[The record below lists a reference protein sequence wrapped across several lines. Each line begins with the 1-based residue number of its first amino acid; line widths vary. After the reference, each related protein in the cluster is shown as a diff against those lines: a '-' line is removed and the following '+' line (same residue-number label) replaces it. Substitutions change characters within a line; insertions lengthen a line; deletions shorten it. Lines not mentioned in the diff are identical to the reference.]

1 MSHLIH
7 GPARVETLK
16 QCPIS
21 VSSHSIDIQKSLQ
34 AADLE
39 SKNAMIPIH
48 TARTADGQVYIV
60 DGQLRVNEIK
70 RRKIKTIEA
79 YVHNVGNTAEVV
91 ILHVRLHQSSPTNP
105 LGLIDAYNYLKNSGF
120 ASQNILQMLWFD
132 PMQKYIAT
140 HELDSQARKLLE
152 DHLKKMMQKF
162 SRVSYPMY
170 MIAMLCKLNTEAQK
184 RAVENII
191 HHMSLDCTRAR
202 FSFPSAG
209 QLDALIS
216 EAKPKDVSEPV
227 IFDLDDR
234 EFKDLDKPNENVK
247 QPDKKLDKFAGLGR
261 DLYSHMRGSRD
272 EAILPCRC
280 GIIYKVNIKTRSMSE
295 IKVKDNVIAIESGL
309 NAPIATIPP
318 TIVEKFGAE
327 VGEDVFF
334 KVSTAKSLAKF
345 LANKPSRDKFLICG
359 KQRM

>member
-1 MSHLIH
+1 MSHLVH
-7 GPARVETLK
+7 GPERVQTLK
-16 QCPIS
+16 ECPIS
-21 VSSHSIDIQKSLQ
+21 VSNHSADIQKNLQ
-34 AADLE
+34 IADLE
-39 SKNAMIPIH
+39 SKNTLLPIH
-48 TARTADGQVYIV
+48 VARTSDGETYVV
-60 DGQLRVNEIK
+60 DGQLRVNELK
-70 RRKIKTIEA
+70 SRKIKTIEA
-79 YVHNVGNTAEVV
+79 YVHNVKNVTEAV
-91 ILHVRLHQSSPTNP
+91 ILHVRLHQSSPINP
-105 LGLIDAYNYLKNSGF
+105 LGLIDAYNYLKNSGLG
-120 ASQNILQMLWFD
+120 SQSILQMLWFD

-140 HELDSQARKLLE
+140 HELDPLARKLLE
-152 DHLKKMMQKF
+152 EHLEKMTQKF

-170 MIAMLCKLNTEAQK
+170 MIAMLCKLNPESQK

-216 EAKPKDVSEPV
+216 EAKPKDISEPV

-234 EFKDLDKPNENVK
+234 EFKDLDKQNENVT
-247 QPDKKLDKFAGLGR
+247 QPDRKSEQFAGLGH
-261 DLYSHMRGSRD
+261 DLYSHMQGLRD
-272 EAILPCRC
+272 EAVLPCRC

-318 TIVEKFGAE
+318 TIVKKLGAE

-345 LANKPSRDKFLICG
+345 LDKKPPRDKFLICG
-359 KQRM
+359 KERL